1 MRGGVVM
8 TGLKSEKL
16 DPVKEWRQ
24 QQVGQCVKKP
34 ARVILVATSF
44 DETDSSPLN

>member
-16 DPVKEWRQ
+16 DP
-24 QQVGQCVKKP
+24 KK
-34 ARVILVATSF
+34 ANGDNNNLVSVLKTQP
-44 DETDSSPLN
+44 ELK